1 MEDASFEQAG
11 PIYLEKG
18 DIVVIGTD
26 GIWEAQNTSGEFF
39 GRKRFLE
46 IIRDASHKKA
56 EKICSEVIE
65 SVIRFCGSAAQ
76 ADDITLVVAKAR

>member
-39 GRKRFLE
+39 GRKRFLVARLLRQM
-46 IIRDASHKKA
+46 ISH
-56 EKICSEVIE
+56 
-65 SVIRFCGSAAQ
+65 
-76 ADDITLVVAKAR
+76 